1 MHNTVL
7 VVDDEAAIR
16 IMLSAILE
24 ANGFQ
29 VQTASCALD
38 AIRSIG
44 SASFD
49 LVVTDLKMETD
60 TAGFDVAEFAAKQ
73 KPTPIVIVISASP
86 ALGADWQQRGVNAL
100 FAKPTDM
107 SSMLRSI
114 NELLARR
121 RGAAVA

>member
-1 MHNTVL
+1 MHQTVL

-16 IMLSAILE
+16 VTLSAILE

-29 VQTASCALD
+29 VQTASCAVD

-49 LVVTDLKMETD
+49 LVMTDLKMETD
-60 TAGFDVAEFAAKQ
+60 RAGFDVAEFAAKQ
-73 KPTPIVIVISASP
+73 NPTPVVVVISGYP
-86 ALGADWQQRGVNAL
+86 TLGADWKRRGVHA
-100 FAKPTDM
+100 FFVKPTDT
-107 SSMLRSI
+107 SLMLRSI

-121 RGAAVA
+121 NGAAAA